1 MLKKVD
7 DRFNYAIATAIYE
20 GGVSVQKARVAIKVI
35 CEKLYDHIYWLEPND
50 ILPEECSPLSKK
62 PRSEADY
69 ERYTDILP
77 SKKATSTYKNK
88 KAFHQEIRA
97 ANLLMNKKDDVE
109 VTMHYDTT
117 SRSKIDGDW
126 PSIISNFMSD
136 KDECAMVTF

>member
-1 MLKKVD
+1 MFYLK
-7 DRFNYAIATAIYE
+7 NA
-20 GGVSVQKARVAIKVI
+20 
-35 CEKLYDHIYWLEPND
+35 L
-50 ILPEECSPLSKK
+50 LSKK
-62 PRSEADY
+62 PRSAADY

-88 KAFHQEIRA
+88 KTLHQEIRA

-109 VTMHYDTT
+109 VTMHHDTT

-136 KDECAMVTF
+136 NKDECAMVTFEFNLSSLFTRSKTKLLP